1 MWEQAPGVNGF
12 SCLRLPFSQ
21 GKEFISEKFQFL
33 ILKLSCL
40 TPKSLGPCIRAH
52 PITIGAL
59 FPPSQASL
67 SLSVKKFSFW
77 QVIDALFGSFY
88 TMRFLDSP
96 GF

>member
-59 FPPSQASL
+59 FPPPQASL
-67 SLSVKKFSFW
+67 SLSVKN
-77 QVIDALFGSFY
+77 
-88 TMRFLDSP
+88 FLS
-96 GF
+96 GKLLMLYLGHFTQ